1 MVISLSLGFVG
12 ILIFLYLI
20 WKRLKEDYSSE
31 NIFSLAVFV
40 LAGMLLGYLASRFY
54 FPKWWFWFE
63 AFGAFLGFSYAVLKY
78 NLRFFETFETVFIGL
93 MPWLIIYY
101 SNNLITCPTL
111 VPILVTASVVVLLLL
126 FWFIDSRYKNFSW
139 YKSGRIGLA
148 GLVTAA
154 FFFLT
159 RAAIATFFPFMV
171 SFVGKSE
178 VILSGVCA
186 FTLFLL
192 IYNLSK
198 EEI

>member
-1 MVISLSLGFVG
+1 M
-12 ILIFLYLI
+12 
-20 WKRLKEDYSSE
+20 
-31 NIFSLAVFV
+31 
-40 LAGMLLGYLASRFY
+40 AGMLLGYLASGFY

-63 AFGAFLGFSYAVLKY
+63 AFGAFLGFSYAVVKY
-78 NLRFFETFETVFIGL
+78 SLRFFETFEAVFIGL
-93 MPWLIIYY
+93 VPWLIIYY
-101 SNNLITCPTL
+101 SDNLIANPTL
-111 VPILVTASVVVLLLL
+111 VSFLVTAGVVILLLL

-148 GLVTAA
+148 GLVSAA

-159 RAAIATFFPFMV
+159 RATIATFFPFVV

-178 VILSGVCA
+178 AILSGVCA